1 MKRKKATKE
10 FVPKALRQVW
20 EWKAAS
26 YREVAHLPTR
36 DALRRAHEVAV
47 AEGFVAEMPAK
58 LAEAKAKYRAKR

>member
-36 DALRRAHEVAV
+36 DAPLKSNFLSVQDRHRPPGPPPRILLGEQ
-47 AEGFVAEMPAK
+47 
-58 LAEAKAKYRAKR
+58 